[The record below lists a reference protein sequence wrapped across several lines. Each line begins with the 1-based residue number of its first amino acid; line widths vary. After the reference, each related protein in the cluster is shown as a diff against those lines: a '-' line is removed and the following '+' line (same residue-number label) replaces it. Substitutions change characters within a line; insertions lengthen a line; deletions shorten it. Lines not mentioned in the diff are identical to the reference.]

1 MAEAVV
7 FAMLAS
13 YLLSRTL
20 VPTLVMFMLN
30 AKQGDREGS
39 RNPFVQFH
47 RAFERGFERLRDAYH
62 GVLTALV
69 HRRAVFVP
77 AFLLACAAGFLLV
90 PRLRR
95 VLFSNTPHGPFHLHF

>member
-39 RNPFVQFH
+39 RNPFVRFH

-62 GVLTALV
+62 SVLTALV
-69 HRRAVFVP
+69 HRRALFFP
-77 AFLLACAAGFLLV
+77 SFLLASAAAFPLLPCPAHDLF
-90 PRLRR
+90 PR
-95 VLFSNTPHGPFHLHF
+95 PHHRPLLL